1 MRYFRYKKYNKVR
14 KNADKEYL
22 LSLSTT
28 ERKKIIKN
36 RHLNK
41 ILQIVGVAFFFI
53 LFFIFMYFIL
63 LILKPSNI
71 FLKILYSILIVI
83 LFFAALII
91 SGIIVDCTIGVLIN
105 KVDDSSPRLT
115 KEIIQK
121 SCESIRIY
129 YGLKDEY
136 LLTKCFE
143 STNIRFVNHDV
154 CIFKYNDE
162 IRITTNIINGFI
174 NRHCDL
180 GCYALKYEELK
191 VYKDD
196 FNNKRVTVL
205 EFENEKF
212 ILGIKAFSYINKLL
226 KNKKED

>member
-1 MRYFRYKKYNKVR
+1 
-14 KNADKEYL
+14 
-22 LSLSTT
+22 
-28 ERKKIIKN
+28 
-36 RHLNK
+36 
-41 ILQIVGVAFFFI
+41 
-53 LFFIFMYFIL
+53 MYFIS
-63 LILKPSNI
+63 LIQKPSNI

-83 LFFAALII
+83 LFFAALIV
-91 SGIIVDCTIGVLIN
+91 SGIIVGCTIGILIN

-115 KEIIQK
+115 KEFIQK
-121 SCESIRIY
+121 SCEPIRIY

-136 LLTKCFE
+136 LVTKCFE

-212 ILGIKAFSYINKLL
+212 ILGIKAYSYINKLL